1 MLATILIVFFMI
13 LMFTGLPLFIFMG
26 GMSLILFYF
35 IADVSSAAIFTEAY
49 RLASAPA
56 VIAIPLFTFAGFLL
70 AESKAPIRMVN
81 LSRAFLGWL
90 PGGLS
95 IVGLVTCAV
104 FTALTGASGVT
115 IIAVGAILYNA
126 MQDDNYPDKFS
137 MGLITTSGSLGL
149 LFPPSLPIIIY
160 GMVSSSSVDK
170 LFVAGLLPGILLV
183 VLLSI
188 YSIFSTARQKKIVRE
203 KITLPIMWSSLVD
216 CAWEIPVP
224 IIILGGIY
232 GGIFTASEAAA
243 VTTFYVAVVE
253 IFIKRD
259 IKLKQLGR
267 LMKESMILIGG
278 ILIILCTAM
287 GFTNFLVDQQVPM
300 KLFAVIK
307 THITSHLTFLLAL
320 NGFLLIV
327 GCLMD
332 IFSALIIVVPIIL
345 PIAHFYGVDP
355 IHLGIIFLL
364 NLEIGYSTPPVGVN
378 LFISSFRFKKSIPYL
393 WGSVWPFLIIYVI
406 TLLIVTYIPS
416 LSLILLKYSKV
427 Q

>member
-1 MLATILIVFFMI
+1 MFTTILIIFLMI

-26 GMSLILFYF
+26 GISLVLFCF

-56 VIAIPLFTFAGFLL
+56 VIALPLFTFAGFLL

-95 IVGLVTCAV
+95 IVALVSCAV

-115 IIAVGAILYNA
+115 IIAVGAILYTA
-126 MQDDNYPDKFS
+126 MQNDSYPDKFS
-137 MGLITTSGSLGL
+137 LGLITTSGSLGL

-160 GMVSSSSVDK
+160 GMVSSTSVDK
-170 LFVAGLLPGILLV
+170 LFVAGLLPGTLLV
-183 VLLSI
+183 VLLAI
-188 YSIFSTARQKKIVRE
+188 YSIILTAKQPKIIRE
-203 KITLPIMWSSLVD
+203 KTSLAMMWSACKDTV
-216 CAWEIPVP
+216 WELPLP

-243 VTTFYVAVVE
+243 VTAFYVALVE

-259 IKLKQLGR
+259 IKLRQLPR
-267 LMKESMILIGG
+267 LMQESMVLIGG
-278 ILIILCTAM
+278 ILIILSTAL
-287 GFTNFLVDQQVPM
+287 GFTNFLVDLQVPM
-300 KLFAVIK
+300 KLFAAIK

-345 PIAHFYGVDP
+345 PIAKFYGIDP
-355 IHLGIIFLL
+355 VHLGIIFLL

-393 WGSVWPFLIIYVI
+393 WRSVWPFLIIYVI
-406 TLLIVTYIPS
+406 TLIIVTYIPS
-416 LSLILLKYSKV
+416 ISLKLLEYSKV
-427 Q
+427 R

>member
-1 MLATILIVFFMI
+1 MLTTVLIISLII
-13 LMFTGLPLFIFMG
+13 LMFTGLPLFIFLG
-26 GMSLILFYF
+26 GISLVSFCF
-35 IADVSSAAIFTEAY
+35 IADVSSAAIFSEAY

-56 VIAIPLFTFAGFLL
+56 VIALPLFTFAGFLL
-70 AESKAPIRMVN
+70 AESRAPIRMVN
-81 LSRAFLGWL
+81 FSRAFLGWL

-95 IVGLVTCAV
+95 IVGLVSCAV

-115 IIAVGAILYNA
+115 IIAVGGILYTA
-126 MQDDNYPDKFS
+126 MHNDRYPDKFS

-160 GMVSSSSVDK
+160 GMVSSTSVDK
-170 LFVAGLLPGILLV
+170 LFIAGLLPGILLIV
-183 VLLSI
+183 VLAI
-188 YSIFSTARQKKIVRE
+188 YSMIFTSRLEKIVQE
-203 KITLPIMWSSLVD
+203 KTSLAMMWSSFKD
-216 CAWEIPVP
+216 IAWELPTPV
-224 IIILGGIY
+224 IILGGIY
-232 GGIFTASEAAA
+232 GGIFTAGEAAA
-243 VTTFYVAVVE
+243 VTVVYMALVE

-259 IKLKQLGR
+259 ISIRQLGR
-267 LMKESMILIGG
+267 LMRESMILIGG
-278 ILIILCTAM
+278 ILIILSTAL

-300 KLFAVIK
+300 QLFAAIK
-307 THITSHLTFLLAL
+307 THITSQLTFLLAL

-327 GCLMD
+327 GCMMD

-345 PIAHFYGVDP
+345 PISHFYGVDP

-393 WGSVWPFLIIYVI
+393 WRSVVPFLVIYVI
-406 TLLIVTYIPS
+406 VLFIVTYIPA
-416 LSLILLKYSKV
+416 LSLILLNYAKV